1 MEESFVELLKLLSDS
16 KPIDRPR
23 LAELSDLGGPE
34 LDRFGQVWNE
44 LPQDRRQAVLGDLAR
59 LADSQIE
66 LTFEAINRVALDD
79 PESQVR
85 LLAIRNL
92 WESEDPA
99 IARRFLGI
107 LRDDPSPEVRA
118 AAGRALGVFIFI
130 GETRELP
137 RELLGS
143 IEDALLSAFRVDD
156 SERVRDGSLE
166 SLGYSSRKEVPG
178 LIEAAYQ
185 SGRDR
190 TRRSALMAMSHS
202 ANPIWGEPVL
212 AQLLHPDPGVR
223 LQAVKAAGELGLRDG
238 AEEVV
243 DLLEDVDPA
252 IRRAA
257 IWSLGQIGGPLATD
271 TLTAMSQDSSDTD
284 ETQLLEDAIDN
295 LAFESGTRELF
306 LLDFNDPQE
315 PSD

>member
-16 KPIDRPR
+16 KPIDPPR

-34 LDRFGQVWNE
+34 LDRFGQVWNA
-44 LPQDRRQAVLGDLAR
+44 LPLDRRRAVLGDLAR

-85 LLAIRNL
+85 LLAIKNL

-99 IARRFLGI
+99 IARRFLDC
-107 LRDDPSPEVRA
+107 LSDDPSSEVRA
-118 AAGRALGVFIFI
+118 AAGKALGVFVLI
-130 GETRELP
+130 GETRELSY
-137 RELLGS
+137 ELLRS
-143 IEDALLSAFRVDD
+143 IEDALLSAFRADD

-166 SLGYSSRKEVPG
+166 SLGYSSRREVPD

-185 SGRDR
+185 SGGDR
-190 TRRSALMAMSHS
+190 TRRSALRAMSHS
-202 ANPIWGEPVL
+202 ANRVWREPVL
-212 AQLLHPDPGVR
+212 AQLHHPDPSVR
-223 LQAVKAAGELGLRDG
+223 LQAVKAAGELGLQDG
-238 AEEVV
+238 AEEVA
-243 DLLEDVDPA
+243 DLLEDVDPE

-257 IWSLGQIGGPLATD
+257 IWSLGQIGGPLAAD
-271 TLTAMSQDSSDTD
+271 TLTALSQDPSDTD
-284 ETQLLEDAIDN
+284 EAQLLEDAIDN

-306 LLDFNDPQE
+306 LLDFDNPHETND
-315 PSD
+315 